1 MNLSWRKDPFN
12 RRFDG
17 RIPLEMH
24 ISTYLNDQHKR
35 GFTSDISESG
45 LYLNT
50 LIQDPHLPR
59 TPLGLEFKLPGM
71 SDSIWAVGEMCRDKY
86 DDFFYSVG
94 LRFTRMANSHQ
105 RMLTDYCRW
114 QRRIRSAS

>member
-1 MNLSWRKDPFN
+1 MNLSWRKDTLN

-17 RIPLEMH
+17 RVPLEMH
-24 ISTYLNDQHKR
+24 ISTYLNDQPKR
-35 GFTSDISESG
+35 GFTSNISESG

-50 LIQDPHLPR
+50 LMQDPHLPK

-71 SDSIWAVGEMCRDKY
+71 GDTIWAMGELCRDGH

-94 LRFTRMANSHQ
+94 LRFTRMASAHR
-105 RMLTDYCRW
+105 RMLADFCRW
-114 QRRIRSAS
+114 QRRLRSAS